1 MPNSIVMVPVPD
13 NEPILSYAPGT
24 PERTALKEKIQ
35 ELKSQEIE
43 IDTQWCRHAYLF
55 SVLFKK

>member
-1 MPNSIVMVPVPD
+1 MPNSIVIVPVPD

-35 ELKSQEIE
+35 ELK
-43 IDTQWCRHAYLF
+43 C
-55 SVLFKK
+55 